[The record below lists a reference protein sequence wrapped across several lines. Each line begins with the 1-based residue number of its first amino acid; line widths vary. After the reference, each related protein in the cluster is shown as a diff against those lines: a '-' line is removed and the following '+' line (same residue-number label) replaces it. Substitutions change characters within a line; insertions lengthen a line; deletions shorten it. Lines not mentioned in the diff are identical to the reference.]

1 MVRLE
6 PYELA
11 ADVVWVGSLPGLM
24 CRGAQQ
30 VNARLEQVGAKGRSF
45 EPEVLAEQDGVLL
58 VDPHVSAPPRL
69 NPELHQILIV
79 HDGLVH
85 EIRDYP
91 NRASAEAAFE
101 AAIQA
106 LQ

>member
-1 MVRLE
+1 MVRLGA
-6 PYELA
+6 YELA
-11 ADVVWVGSLPGLM
+11 PDVVWVGSLPGLM
-24 CRGAQQ
+24 CCGSEQ
-30 VNARLEQVGAKGRSF
+30 VNARLGQVAATGGAF
-45 EPEVLAEQDGVLL
+45 EPEVLAEREGVLL

-91 NRASAEAAFE
+91 NRASAQAAFE
-101 AAIQA
+101 AAVQV